1 MQMVKNEIENL
12 KKDLERILQVS
23 TERTGPIAEL
33 DLNVNPK
40 ETYLFANREGFLK
53 IAKFCLEL
61 ASEDSSNEGSHIH
74 LDLEKM
80 FKDSD
85 KPLVLELRN
94 DWNNN

>member
-53 IAKFCLEL
+53 IA
-61 ASEDSSNEGSHIH
+61 NEGSHIH